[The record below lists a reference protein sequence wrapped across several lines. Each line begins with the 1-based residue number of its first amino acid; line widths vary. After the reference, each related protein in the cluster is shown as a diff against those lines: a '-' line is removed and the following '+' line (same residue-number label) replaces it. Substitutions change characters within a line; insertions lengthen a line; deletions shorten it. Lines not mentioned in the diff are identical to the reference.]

1 MDVVRR
7 GWVAS
12 DRTEFGEGHRANMQ
26 AAAQEITYLLN
37 RKYDI
42 KSVVVFV
49 GNHYQLTERQRMA
62 LTRMLTSYRKAEERK
77 KKEQMFK
84 TGVDAVYVDGFNT
97 IITLE
102 VALSNSLL
110 LRSVDGTLR
119 DLAGLRGTYRI
130 VDKTK
135 RAVTLMLNG
144 LQSINPKETV
154 IYLDQPVSNSGR
166 LKGLI
171 HEMAENIK
179 LNVQVEVI
187 PDVDR
192 RLYGLEWVITSD
204 AIILDHCQ
212 SWYNLNARL
221 VETHILDAWIYE
233 LNTCYI

>member
-7 GWVAS
+7 GWVES
-12 DRTEFGEGHRANMQ
+12 DRIEFGEQHRASMQ
-26 AAAQEITYLLN
+26 AGAQEITYLLN

-42 KSVVVFV
+42 KSVVAFV

-62 LTRMLTSYRKAEERK
+62 LTRMITSCPKAEERK
-77 KKEQMFK
+77 KKKQMFK
-84 TGVDAVYVDGFNT
+84 TGIDAVYVDGFNT

-102 VALSNSLL
+102 VALSGSLL
-110 LRSVDGTLR
+110 LKSVDGTLR

-130 VDKTK
+130 VDKTI

-144 LQSINPKETV
+144 LQAIKPKEIIV
-154 IYLDQPVSNSGR
+154 YLDQPVSNSGR

-171 HEMAENIK
+171 YETAEEMQ

-212 SWYNLNARL
+212 SWYNLNTQL
-221 VETHILDAWIYE
+221 VETHISDAWIYE
-233 LNTCYI
+233 LNAWE